1 LPASFEQN
9 FIDSKRNSKNRQ
21 YDIRAVLHMSMQRR
35 KDYIFNLK
43 KLSFGGNSSKDV
55 AENERANKIED
66 GDGDGEAAND
76 A

>member
-1 LPASFEQN
+1 M
-9 FIDSKRNSKNRQ
+9 
-21 YDIRAVLHMSMQRR
+21 LHMSMQRR
-35 KDYIFNLK
+35 KDFIFNLK